1 MSLRWFQGFIVV
13 FWLFSMGWL
22 TKTLLAPDHGGM
34 TPVDPRRPL
43 SAFFGWNDS
52 TRLTLLQDGKKL
64 GEISVLGASG
74 EGQLPSLSV
83 SGTLLGNVAPAVLG
97 TFVSFLVKFNEDYTP
112 NGGAL
117 SLRIPSRDL
126 DVKASKSAPEAPL
139 HAQVTMAG
147 ETIFAHDGA
156 SNESPLNPGI
166 LGMFGQNPA
175 AGMLLGSGVPSGWD
189 WQVKA
194 FQGRYRL
201 AGRTLPVFLIIVSTD
216 QQDAEVRIYLSK
228 AGEPLEIGTDF
239 GFQAISEVLVP
250 IPVRSQ
256 GS

>member
-1 MSLRWFQGFIVV
+1 
-13 FWLFSMGWL
+13 MGWL
-22 TKTLLAPDHGGM
+22 VKTLLGPEQAGM

-52 TRLTLLQDGKKL
+52 TRLTLLQDGNKL
-64 GEISVLGASG
+64 GEISVLGGSG

-83 SGTLLGNVAPAVLG
+83 SGTLLGNVDPSVLG
-97 TFVSFLVKFNEDYTP
+97 TFISFLVKFNDDYSP
-112 NGGAL
+112 NSGAF

-126 DVKASKSAPEAPL
+126 DVKASKSAPDQPL
-139 HAQVTMAG
+139 RAKVSISG
-147 ETIFAHDGA
+147 ETIFSHDGTP
-156 SNESPLNPGI
+156 NQSPLNAGI
-166 LGMFGQNPA
+166 LGMFAQNPA
-175 AGMLLGSGVPSGWD
+175 ASMLLGSGGPSGWN
-189 WQVKA
+189 WRINA

-201 AGRTLPVFLIIVSTD
+201 AGRTLPVYLIVVSAD
-216 QQDAEVRIYLSK
+216 QQDAKLRIYLSK
-228 AGEPLEIGTDF
+228 AGEPLEIDTDF